1 MTYER
6 GVQSKWDGS
15 KKYSKKAFFLFKGY
29 FVSRNIL
36 RKYPL
41 LGSLHR
47 AMDGALLAVIFFGA
61 LMTGLA
67 LHSQHLWT
75 RNFSRLQTTRDLT
88 HRLEESTAVLER
100 HFLKTVFS
108 PTLMVATKSSDLI
121 YIDRSRQRKIS
132 KRLFNI
138 FRDKFSAIS
147 YPITRGF

>member
-6 GVQSKWDGS
+6 DGKLKWFGS
-15 KKYSKKAFFLFKGY
+15 KKYSKAAFFLFKGY

-41 LGSLHR
+41 LGSFHR
-47 AMDGALLAVIFFGA
+47 AMDGALLAVIFCGT

-75 RNFSRLQTTRDLT
+75 LNFSRLQRTRDLT
-88 HRLEESTAVLER
+88 HRLEESTAILER
-100 HFLKTVFS
+100 YFLTSVSS

-121 YIDRSRQRKIS
+121 YIDKSRKRKIF
-132 KRLFNI
+132 KHFLPI
-138 FRDKFSAIS
+138 FRDK
-147 YPITRGF
+147 